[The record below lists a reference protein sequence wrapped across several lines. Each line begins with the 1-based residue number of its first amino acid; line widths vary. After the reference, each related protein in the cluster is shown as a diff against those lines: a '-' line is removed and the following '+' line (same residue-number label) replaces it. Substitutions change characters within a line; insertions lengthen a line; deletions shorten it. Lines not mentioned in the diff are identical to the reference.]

1 VVRITL
7 PKNLLHAGEAALWFG
22 LNGVATP
29 KKVELAQGIASV
41 TSTWFATYAPVVLRL
56 RRAQERQVQLQE
68 RVIDMTSI
76 AHDARAPLGALQYL
90 LADLSVAHP
99 EMQADAARLRRELLY
114 VDSLLGKFSP
124 QDAQPIESKQ
134 TSTDVCQVVRR
145 VCERFVSEIAVHG
158 GRFVFVFP
166 PDSSVT
172 VCAPEVD
179 FERIVSNVVGNA
191 VRYAGKDEIRIEV
204 ARSGSRMVNIHIS
217 DRGPGF
223 PRTVLDAVRL
233 ASVGN
238 LRVAG
243 ANGWGVGLMS
253 CKRRLSA
260 LGGDLVVESGSGGSV
275 VTCSLLENRSEQSAG
290 VASGSG
296 QREVVAQP
304 RASSLDVDQPEC
316 MSELVIIDDDTEH
329 TISLERVLRRAK
341 VQTRSFSTV
350 ADAVAHIRHAP
361 RARVVCDAHMPD
373 GGAEKLLQI
382 VSGLGL
388 PVSCAVMSGDSSDDM
403 LYRYAAL
410 GAREF
415 FAKPAAIDQLVIWA
429 QSCRD

>member
-1 VVRITL
+1 
-7 PKNLLHAGEAALWFG
+7 
-22 LNGVATP
+22 
-29 KKVELAQGIASV
+29 
-41 TSTWFATYAPVVLRL
+41 
-56 RRAQERQVQLQE
+56 
-68 RVIDMTSI
+68 
-76 AHDARAPLGALQYL
+76 
-90 LADLSVAHP
+90 
-99 EMQADAARLRRELLY
+99 
-114 VDSLLGKFSP
+114 
-124 QDAQPIESKQ
+124 
-134 TSTDVCQVVRR
+134 
-145 VCERFVSEIAVHG
+145 
-158 GRFVFVFP
+158 
-166 PDSSVT
+166 
-172 VCAPEVD
+172 
-179 FERIVSNVVGNA
+179 
-191 VRYAGKDEIRIEV
+191 
-204 ARSGSRMVNIHIS
+204 
-217 DRGPGF
+217 
-223 PRTVLDAVRL
+223 
-233 ASVGN
+233 
-238 LRVAG
+238 
-243 ANGWGVGLMS
+243 MS